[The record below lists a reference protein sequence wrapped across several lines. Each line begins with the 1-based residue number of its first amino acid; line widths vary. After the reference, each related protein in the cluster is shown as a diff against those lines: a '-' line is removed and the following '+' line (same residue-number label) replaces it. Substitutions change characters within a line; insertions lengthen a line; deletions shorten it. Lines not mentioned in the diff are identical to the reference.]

1 MNSVTS
7 DLSPP
12 SNLAVAYTPVA
23 YRPAFA
29 LLLQLD
35 ARFADIVRKAREPM
49 IAQIKLAWW
58 RDAFAAKPALRPKGE
73 PLLQALGQ
81 CGNDISEAAL
91 EDLVTAWELLLGEG
105 AWAADDVEKHV
116 QLRGGAIFGTYAQW
130 AGAQWIGQERDIS
143 ALSRRWAIDWLCLEF
158 PSQMNALDAQLLPAL
173 PKSRK
178 LRPLS
183 ILAMSVRN
191 VSGPRLIAHALTG
204 W

>member
-1 MNSVTS
+1 MNGISS
-7 DLSPP
+7 DLPP
-12 SNLAVAYTPVA
+12 PLNLALAYTPLA
-23 YRPAFA
+23 LRPAFA

-35 ARFADIVRKAREPM
+35 ARFAEIVRKAREPM

-58 RDAFAAKPALRPKGE
+58 RDAFGVEPTLRPKGE
-73 PLLQALGQ
+73 PLLQALGT
-81 CGNDISEAAL
+81 CGDKISAAAL
-91 EDLVTAWELLLGEG
+91 EDLVSAWELLLGEG
-105 AWAADDVEKHV
+105 AWAPQDVEKHSR
-116 QLRGGAIFGTYAQW
+116 LRGGAIFGSYAQW
-130 AGAQWIGQERDIS
+130 TDQAFDMR
-143 ALSRRWAIDWLCLEF
+143 ALSQQWAVDWLRLEF
-158 PSQMNALDAQLLPAL
+158 PSQLNVLDAQPLPAL

>member
-1 MNSVTS
+1 MNGITS
-7 DLSPP
+7 DLPP
-12 SNLAVAYTPVA
+12 PANLAVAYTPLA
-23 YRPAFA
+23 FRPAFA

-58 RDAFAAKPALRPKGE
+58 RDAFAAEPALRPKGE

-81 CGNDISEAAL
+81 CGNNISAAAL

-105 AWAADDVEKHV
+105 DWAPHDVEKHV

-130 AGAQWIGQERDIS
+130 TGHKRDIS
-143 ALSRRWAIDWLCLEF
+143 ALSRQWAIDGLCLEF
-158 PSQMNALDAQLLPAL
+158 PSQLNALDAHPLPAL

-191 VSGPRLIAHALTG
+191 VSGTRLIAHALTG